1 MQSICW
7 PGPVPKA
14 SWTLVLSPFLAKLSR
29 LFADF
34 YILNSSVDIEEE
46 GREEAPSGNWPQG
59 HYKLVWVTVVLLN
72 KAISRNV
79 NVGLRPWQSKKK
91 KKITVK
97 PMKTSIF
104 TKRRDYFCFTSYS
117 FFFPLHPWHVEIPG
131 PGLESELQ
139 VWTTPLLWEHQILN
153 SLCWAGDKS
162 APLQQHELPQSDSE
176 PTAPQRELPS
186 SYSFMS
192 ALVCPPYR

>member
-91 KKITVK
+91 KKSLWNPWK
-97 PMKTSIF
+97 PPFSLKGGTISALPV
-104 TKRRDYFCFTSYS
+104 TA

-153 SLCWAGDKS
+153 SLC
-162 APLQQHELPQSDSE
+162 
-176 PTAPQRELPS
+176 
-186 SYSFMS
+186 
-192 ALVCPPYR
+192 